1 MPRIFDNIDLSLLP
15 ALRDTLGVSDRV
27 DFCVGYFNLR
37 GWRAV
42 DDLVTSSPAPPAT
55 PAFDELA
62 GATDPAQRQ
71 KLRAELDGLV
81 AHLYELTEPD
91 FAHILTTFPLVPE
104 AAKAAALE
112 QFRIQSAGGS
122 RQRAAQ

>member
-15 ALRDTLGVSDRV
+15 ALHDTLSVSDRV

-62 GATDPAQRQ
+62 GATDPAQR
-71 KLRAELDGLV
+71 
-81 AHLYELTEPD
+81 
-91 FAHILTTFPLVPE
+91 
-104 AAKAAALE
+104 
-112 QFRIQSAGGS
+112 SARSCAPNSTAWS
-122 RQRAAQ
+122 RTCMS